1 MSTTDTKND
10 SSKHLWN
17 PLLNFAT
24 LPAAGH
30 YLGIETI
37 GKLRNYS
44 VFQWIPTAS
53 LTPTEFAV
61 GGALNAAALSVSEY
75 ISGRDGAEIDFT
87 RMVIITLTL
96 ATMVF
101 AAPHVTKA
109 TSKWTGVVLTTD
121 QMLSIAAF
129 NGLVKLTTLAFVS
142 FMKYM
147 QDSSIAPIPTSNED
161 ARKISQYQAA
171 YFYDLFK
178 EESTKWNDLPLSI
191 RVILNMR
198 FKENGLDEQLPLKG
212 FKDKVGEKMEA
223 EELQFLLER
232 TKGSTDFSNAERKH
246 LNSLFYEAGL
256 HEGIVVSKD
265 TMPEQVGKNLAG
277 YKATDFATLQEPTVR
292 WICYYLRVF
301 PNPVDADKARA
312 LSDRMLD
319 LKISSPN
326 LDLVPSKKP
335 TAPKDIA
342 HLAED
347 EKYLLGWFFGY
358 FKQNTAEFDALSI
371 DERIAWNNGFV
382 KELGKRVP
390 LALTADEASKLKD
403 GHAVYFWHLCNDYKE
418 YSHQYWTSRPIEVQ
432 KALNAK
438 FDSLRFVTR
447 ALYPQTKTEALGMSE
462 IELLTLHNELQANV
476 TYITYLNKEVQTAL
490 ASKFTRLGLWMPF
503 APKPDP
509 TLTDKFIE
517 SLTMKNILISGTL
530 LAGLGLTCYFVGP
543 PLIAALGAMFKGT
556 NPANNGCTVTLE
568 SEKSHTLGEKDVVC
582 FEPNTGLQKLTAASA
597 ADYPNGVLAIGD
609 KVDLTAHNI
618 LCIGEHC
625 ETSLRPIVG
634 GSAPY
639 NVTLTPYTKEFPD
652 LLINTPLVLG
662 ERGINVLHQGQ
673 NVTISDGM
681 TVDDYTFV
689 KGNVIS
695 INQDGHICV
704 GTETELCGKV
714 FTTNGVTLTPYI
726 PPVVTEEFPDLL
738 ANTPL
743 VLGERGINVLHQGQN
758 VTISDGMTVDDY
770 TFVKGNVISINQDG
784 HICVGTEAEAC
795 VKTFTTD
802 GVTLSPYTPPPV
814 VTTVSLTS
822 DFPVTLDDN
831 VLVKVSHDSKE
842 FTISIGNSHGDYTF
856 VKGDV
861 VSINQEGR
869 ICVGTKDQPCGKVF
883 TTDGITLS
891 PYIPQPVVTTVSLTS
906 GSPVTLDDN
915 VLVKVSHDSKEF
927 TISLGDTH
935 GDHTFVKGDIVSIHQ
950 DGHICVG
957 TETEAC
963 VKTFTTDGTT
973 LSPYTKDDSAE
984 PQNTEVPKTSKK
996 KQKPNG

>member
-1 MSTTDTKND
+1 MSTPDTKND

-24 LPAAGH
+24 LPVAGH

-101 AAPHVTKA
+101 AVPHVTKA

-147 QDSSIAPIPTSNED
+147 QDSSIAPIPTSNEN
-161 ARKISQYQAA
+161 ARKISQYQTA

-178 EESTKWNDLPLSI
+178 KESAKWNDLPLSI

-246 LNSLFYEAGL
+246 LNSIFYEAGL
-256 HEGIVVSKD
+256 HEGVVVSKD

-301 PNPVDADKARA
+301 PNPVDADKATA

-358 FKQNTAEFDALSI
+358 FKQNAAEFDTLSI

-390 LALTADEASKLKD
+390 LTLTADEASKLKD

-438 FDSLRFVTR
+438 FDSLTFVTR

-462 IELLTLHNELQANV
+462 TELLTLHTELQANA

-503 APKPDP
+503 APKPAP
-509 TLTDKFIE
+509 TLKDKFIE
-517 SLTMKNILISGTL
+517 SLTMKNIVIGGTV

-556 NPANNGCTVTLE
+556 NPGNNDCTVTLE
-568 SEKSHTLGEKDVVC
+568 SGKSHTLGEKDVVC
-582 FEPNTGLQKLTAASA
+582 FEPNTGLQKLTAANA
-597 ADYPNGVLAIGD
+597 PDYPNGVLAIGD
-609 KVDLTAHNI
+609 KVDLTAQNT
-618 LCIGEHC
+618 LCIGERC
-625 ETSLRPIVG
+625 ETSLTPIVG

-639 NVTLTPYTKEFPD
+639 NVTLTPYTEEFPD
-652 LLINTPLVLG
+652 LLANTPLALG

-681 TVDDYTFV
+681 TVGDYTFAN
-689 KGNVIS
+689 GNVIS

-704 GTETELCGKV
+704 GTAT
-714 FTTNGVTLTPYI
+714 
-726 PPVVTEEFPDLL
+726 
-738 ANTPL
+738 
-743 VLGERGINVLHQGQN
+743 
-758 VTISDGMTVDDY
+758 
-770 TFVKGNVISINQDG
+770 
-784 HICVGTEAEAC
+784 EAC

-802 GVTLSPYTPPPV
+802 GATLTPYTPPPAM
-814 VTTVSLTS
+814 
-822 DFPVTLDDN
+822 
-831 VLVKVSHDSKE
+831 
-842 FTISIGNSHGDYTF
+842 
-856 VKGDV
+856 
-861 VSINQEGR
+861 
-869 ICVGTKDQPCGKVF
+869 
-883 TTDGITLS
+883 
-891 PYIPQPVVTTVSLTS
+891 TTVSLTS

-927 TISLGDTH
+927 TISLGNSH
-935 GDHTFVKGDIVSIHQ
+935 GGHTFAKGDVVSINQ
-950 DGHICVG
+950 EGRICVG
-957 TETEAC
+957 TETEPC
-963 VKTFTTDGTT
+963 EKVFTTDGVT
-973 LSPYTKDDSAE
+973 LSPYTHTKDDSAGS
-984 PQNTEVPKTSKK
+984 PSPEVPKTSKK